1 MPHSRAKQDS
11 PRHGS
16 PTNQTNDLKG
26 HPLDSNHHNFT
37 NPTNAI
43 PRGNGYQAMSI
54 PMPASSLVNFSL
66 LSNNGRRSEDG
77 TAHNGSDHTRPR
89 SASTATTSD
98 NRQSKNQSKNLK
110 HPKSPKS
117 DPSTPTAPLSITFNP
132 LTPLNGSNNAK
143 NKANKN
149 NSYSKSEPNS
159 RSSSTPSTPGEGPM
173 GTGGYNNYHTIH
185 HHLDLGVF
193 HPLSMTHSQ
202 RVHLS
207 NALAPNPLPESRSKG
222 FDMSIFEPQPTSTR
236 TSVDNEERNHRRA
249 ISRQPSMESFS
260 SSNSVPLAPPP
271 PPPPSAWK
279 RFTSRFTQRVIKRHI
294 KFGIALYAACL
305 MILIRPIV
313 DHLGTAPHLAA
324 VGVIF
329 MHPSRTVGAQLEIT
343 VFSLIGA
350 VLAAAWVIP
359 CEAAVAAF
367 NDAYLSEGNKA
378 AWAIDASWFF
388 IGIWIMTAFKV
399 KYAKLGTTFLVFA
412 IILTFT
418 LTKNNTSTEF
428 RFYDFWNL
436 AGPLLLGIGISQI
449 ANLLFWPET
458 ASENSS
464 RALLGLSTRSFLLN
478 HKTIA
483 LPNTVIEKAQ
493 AEVRTAQKKLFNAY
507 REARYELTYSFVN
520 PADYKQVRLILSNLM
535 RHLGSMSLVVQNERI
550 LMLGHPDDDGDDLL
564 SQSGSESDND
574 STESDS
580 EGDDESTD
588 QETEDGH
595 PSSSNRKTASRPISR
610 QQSNDYFGTT
620 AGHNNSNET
629 SIDSPTSDAG
639 RNSRKQSKRK
649 SSAAELRRIRQLL
662 QRAENAT
669 QAALA
674 AKRQQQERMQKEG
687 LQQIFQF
694 DRGGVSTEPSTPVAR
709 GSSSI
714 FDLYHTHRSKSSLLH
729 ANTNDSS
736 LGAHR
741 AHAFSHWSPNSS
753 RPSSIH
759 EEQSQETVKSFKSLF
774 SVKSKSKF
782 KPDRPLSL
790 KAGFKI
796 GQGKMPKETPNGS
809 RDVSASP
816 SVDYLPGIP
825 LDRAHCNTVPARLG
839 WKSESNSPNHS
850 IHRSNGFLS
859 RSPVTANQ
867 IKKAAESYRRQREKE
882 AKLERKKAKKAAEAE
897 RKRTEN
903 EKEADAAR
911 LSDTCS
917 RVMVGMERELVS
929 GLSAERDRLERI
941 KIRNAQRVDAIRA
954 AEARIAA
961 DKKAAAAAANGAS
974 ANLGKTSAKAEGG
987 ANIETSPRKPTAL
1000 ARLLE
1005 MVGIRPYQLTAED
1018 IAYAEV
1024 LKTTMRK
1031 ENERATKSNGS
1042 NGGGAAN
1049 LANAS
1054 NHNAQRNATSSAVD
1068 FENDFA
1074 LPSDVSY
1081 VEYLTQE
1088 LEIFDRAEAEGLRNF
1103 ISTHPSLD
1111 IGPRE
1116 ELFLIFFFLFAL
1128 REIACELLR
1137 LGKYIEKLE
1146 EQELKKMQEEHRLKP
1161 KKKLWWPKVMGNFWR
1176 WFSWGGYSQVKIN
1189 ENPVMLIPTKN
1200 IEQQTRT
1207 VEEEKAIL
1215 EAKAVKAAAAK
1226 VALEKQMGQRR
1237 RRHSEMWDTPSL
1249 RRSVTVSAL
1258 VFRGRQHPDLEQGLD
1273 RPRLEPQ
1280 RRSREHRSRSV
1291 SADLNNVR
1299 SRSHTSLRNR
1309 LSHRFWHHETDFDN
1323 GNNTDSVQPQP
1334 DSGDPMINKVL
1345 TRQLGDHTT
1354 QTPVETSPGASSST
1368 KKKSK
1373 LAEQYTVA
1381 EIPRFKVLHHKADK
1395 SLKHFEDI
1403 NLVDLNPR
1411 VNAIKLH
1418 GTAPPELDIARSS
1431 GLTELH
1437 KFNDAARSGEDVTS
1451 TQSVALQDHDDIGIR
1466 PLRHTTNLSDSD
1478 NDHHGGTECE
1488 GSDMSHRSLD
1498 SQYHNPENSKPRSHG
1513 IFGVFNRRDK
1523 LDASDSPLKKQK
1535 RDQSPALEPSVSPK
1549 TMTVV
1554 VKRPKRFRY
1563 RVWEF
1568 LQPFKSDAI
1577 KFGFKMALS
1586 LTLVGLWSWLNWD
1599 SKALVTDRSQW
1610 SMMTVLAVL
1619 TPTIGDM
1626 FTTGVM
1632 RILGTILGAVWAIVT
1647 YLALPNN
1654 PYVIAAMMLPIALV
1668 SIYLMM
1674 LSAHPKVGLIMM
1686 ISYCSIVFT
1695 VYEGYTTESIYT
1707 VAYKRSLTVIVGLI
1721 VSIIVNS
1728 LFWPILARRQLRREI
1743 AVLIGRQG
1751 VLFAELINKVFA
1763 MDSSADAEPGKV
1775 QDDSNVNPEGDIDA
1789 GEGGT
1794 DFIERAAREEHEEN
1808 RRQVLRGR
1816 DVPGSN
1822 YQNLDAS
1829 EISERRKKVKDAR
1842 ESEGRTENRVTVANS
1857 DRLAFQ
1863 HIEQQLQAKLMK
1875 IMELVELSVLEP
1887 KLKEE
1892 FPVKLYRKIVKCC
1905 QNILDRMV
1913 SMRMAAQLLSP
1924 EVRELIS
1931 GSLNICRRDLIGA
1944 LLLYF
1949 SVLSS
1954 SLASKS
1960 PLPPYLPSARMARL
1974 RLIYRVREVIAARQR
1989 ETGQDHYTYIYYY
2002 AFTSALEEV
2011 IEELELL
2018 AILIKPLVGVTM
2030 EVVADTF
2037 SFGEPYY
2044 QAKAGYTGATQMN
2057 LSQNSNAGQPTQSF
2071 EAGAASG
2078 HQLVSGQCVYGS
2090 VLSHSA
2096 PGMINLSA
2104 DSTCEAASGAEVA
2117 RQHLQNQHK
2126 EHVQERQ
2133 TLDEYQRMFTE
2144 QQRQY
2149 VQLLQQVQAQQQ
2161 LIQQQQQQLLLQ
2173 QQQLSDMSE
2182 SGRSKPSVP
2191 KIFIDQPITPVVSTN
2206 STVPVGGAP
2215 LPGILN
2221 VYGDFRDA
2229 SANSMPMP
2237 PVVVMDESLLHSRHG
2252 RRYQEA
2258 VQLAQEASGV
2268 LTIEVPL
2275 PPAVAT
2281 PAQTQVATGVTSSA
2295 TASSRIKNGRTKSS
2309 DNTSFTSKP
2318 QSPPEANTRASG
2330 DPSRLHSDNID
2341 SHPSHATASATSA
2354 GPVFD
2359 DTDTFNMSFGSGLI
2373 PEAPLPLHMIPMQSE
2388 QYSQGQ
2394 TPQSEIGRQRSP
2406 EQP

>member
-1 MPHSRAKQDS
+1 MPHSRTNQDS
-11 PRHGS
+11 PRHTS
-16 PTNQTNDLKG
+16 PTSQTNDLKG

-37 NPTNAI
+37 KPTNAI

-77 TAHNGSDHTRPR
+77 TVHNGNDHTRPR
-89 SASTATTSD
+89 SASAATTSD
-98 NRQSKNQSKNLK
+98 NRQSKNQSKNPQ
-110 HPKSPKS
+110 HSKSPKS
-117 DPSTPTAPLSITFNP
+117 DPSAPTAPLSITFNP
-132 LTPLNGSNNAK
+132 LSQLNGSNNTK
-143 NKANKN
+143 NKTSKN
-149 NSYSKSEPNS
+149 SSYSKSEPNS
-159 RSSSTPSTPGEGPM
+159 RSSSTPSTPGEGPV

-185 HHLDLGVF
+185 HHLDLGMF

-207 NALAPNPLPESRSKG
+207 NALSSNPLPESRSKG

-236 TSVDNEERNHRRA
+236 TSIDNEERNHRRA
-249 ISRQPSMESFS
+249 ISRQPSIESFS

-294 KFGIALYAACL
+294 KFGIALYVACL

-313 DHLGTAPHLAA
+313 NHLGTAPHLAA

-343 VFSLIGA
+343 AFSIIGA
-350 VLAAAWVIP
+350 VLAAAWVLP

-412 IILTFT
+412 IILSFT

-436 AGPLLLGIGISQI
+436 AGPLMLGIGISQI
-449 ANLLFWPET
+449 ANILFWPET
-458 ASENSS
+458 ASESLGRALNESLDSS

-564 SQSGSESDND
+564 SQSVSESDND

-580 EGDDESTD
+580 EGDDETTD

-610 QQSNDYFGTT
+610 QQSNDYFGAT
-620 AGHNNSNET
+620 AGHNDSNET
-629 SIDSPTSDAG
+629 SVDSPTSDAG
-639 RNSRKQSKRK
+639 RNSRKQSKKK

-687 LQQIFQF
+687 LQQNFQF

-714 FDLYHTHRSKSSLLH
+714 FDLHQTLRSKSSLLH

-790 KAGFKI
+790 KTGFKI
-796 GQGKMPKETPNGS
+796 DQGKKLKETPNGS

-839 WKSESNSPNHS
+839 WKSESNSPDHS

-867 IKKAAESYRRQREKE
+867 IKKAAESYRKQRERE
-882 AKLERKKAKKAAEAE
+882 AKLEQKKAKKARKVAEAKQ
-897 RKRTEN
+897 KRTET
-903 EKEADAAR
+903 EKEADAAVNAAPTKEVAYGDRKLFMSFLDTVRDPLQR

-917 RVMVGMERELVS
+917 RVMVAMERELVS

-974 ANLGKTSAKAEGG
+974 ANPGKAGAKAVGG
-987 ANIETSPRKPTAL
+987 ANIETSPDKPTAL

-1005 MVGIRPYQLTAED
+1005 IVGIRPYQLTAED

-1031 ENERATKSNGS
+1031 ENERATNGS
-1042 NGGGAAN
+1042 AGGGAPN

-1054 NHNAQRNATSSAVD
+1054 KHNAQRNPASSAVD

-1074 LPSDVSY
+1074 LPSDMSY

-1088 LEIFDRAEAEGLRNF
+1088 LETFDKAEAEGLRNF

-1137 LGKYIEKLE
+1137 LGKYIEKLD

-1176 WFSWGGYSQVKIN
+1176 WFSWGGYSQVKIS

-1200 IEQQTRT
+1200 IEHQTGT

-1237 RRHSEMWDTPSL
+1237 RRHSEKWDTLSL
-1249 RRSVTVSAL
+1249 RRSATVSAL
-1258 VFRGRQHPDLEQGLD
+1258 VSRGRQHSDLEQGLD
-1273 RPRLEPQ
+1273 HTGHEPQ
-1280 RRSREHRSRSV
+1280 RRSRKHRSRSV
-1291 SADLNNVR
+1291 SEDLNSVR
-1299 SRSHTSLRNR
+1299 SRSRTSLRNR
-1309 LSHRFWHHETDFDN
+1309 LSHMFWHHETEFDN
-1323 GNNTDSVQPQP
+1323 GKNTDSVQPQL
-1334 DSGDPMINKVL
+1334 DSGDPIISEVL
-1345 TRQLGDHTT
+1345 PRQLDHTI
-1354 QTPVETSPGASSST
+1354 QTPVETGPGPNSST
-1368 KKKSK
+1368 KKSK
-1373 LAEQYTVA
+1373 LAEQYTVS
-1381 EIPRFKVLHHKADK
+1381 EIPRFKALHHKADK
-1395 SLKHFEDI
+1395 SLKYFEDI

-1431 GLTELH
+1431 GFEELH
-1437 KFNDAARSGEDVTS
+1437 RFNDAAMSGEDVAS
-1451 TQSVALQDHDDIGIR
+1451 TQSVALQDHDD
-1466 PLRHTTNLSDSD
+1466 
-1478 NDHHGGTECE
+1478 
-1488 GSDMSHRSLD
+1488 
-1498 SQYHNPENSKPRSHG
+1498 
-1513 IFGVFNRRDK
+1513 
-1523 LDASDSPLKKQK
+1523 
-1535 RDQSPALEPSVSPK
+1535 
-1549 TMTVV
+1549 
-1554 VKRPKRFRY
+1554 
-1563 RVWEF
+1563 
-1568 LQPFKSDAI
+1568 PFKSDAI

-1586 LTLVGLWSWLNWD
+1586 LALVGLWSWLNWD

-1626 FTTGVM
+1626 FTTGAM

-1654 PYVIAAMMLPIALV
+1654 PYVIAAMMLPIVLV

-1695 VYEGYTTESIYT
+1695 VYEGFTTESIYT

-1721 VSIIVNS
+1721 VSVIVNS

-1743 AVLIGRQG
+1743 AALIGREG
-1751 VLFAELINKVFA
+1751 VLFAELINKVFT
-1763 MDSSADAEPGKV
+1763 MDSSAKAEPGKA
-1775 QDDSNVNPEGDIDA
+1775 QDNSNVNPEGDIDA

-1794 DFIERAAREEHEEN
+1794 DFVKRAVREEHEEN
-1808 RRQVLRGR
+1808 WRQVLQGT
-1816 DVPGSN
+1816 DVSGST
-1822 YQNLDAS
+1822 YENLNAS
-1829 EISERRKKVKDAR
+1829 EISERRKKAKDAR
-1842 ESEGRTENRVTVANS
+1842 ESEGRTENRVTVADP

-1974 RLIYRVREVIAARQR
+1974 RLIYRVKEVIAARQR

-2018 AILIKPLVGVTM
+2018 AILIKPLVGITM

-2044 QAKAGYTGATQMN
+2044 QAKPDCTGATQMN
-2057 LSQNSNAGQPTQSF
+2057 LFQNSNAGQPTQSF

-2090 VLSHSA
+2090 VLSHPA
-2096 PGMINLSA
+2096 PRMINIDA
-2104 DSTCEAASGAEVA
+2104 DSAGDAASGAEVA
-2117 RQHLQNQHK
+2117 HQHLQNQHK
-2126 EHVQERQ
+2126 EHVQEHQ
-2133 TLDEYQRMFTE
+2133 TLEEYQRVFTE

-2149 VQLLQQVQAQQQ
+2149 AQLLQQVQAQQQ

-2173 QQQLSDMSE
+2173 HQQLNDMSE
-2182 SGRSKPSVP
+2182 YGRSKPSVP
-2191 KIFIDQPITPVVSTN
+2191 KIFIDQPIAPVVSTN
-2206 STVPVGGAP
+2206 STVPVGGAL
-2215 LPGILN
+2215 LPGISN
-2221 VYGDFRDA
+2221 VYGDIRDA
-2229 SANSMPMP
+2229 SNDMNQSPVTFAGANSMPMP

-2268 LTIEVPL
+2268 LTIEMPL
-2275 PPAVAT
+2275 PSAVAT
-2281 PAQTQVATGVTSSA
+2281 PTQTQVAAGVTSSA
-2295 TASSRIKNGRTKSS
+2295 TASSRIKSGRTKSS

-2318 QSPPEANTRASG
+2318 QSPPEANTRAMG

-2341 SHPSHATASATSA
+2341 SHPSHATASTSA
-2354 GPVFD
+2354 GPAFD

-2373 PEAPLPLHMIPMQSE
+2373 PDATLPLHMIPMQSG
-2388 QYSQGQ
+2388 QYGQGQ
-2394 TPQSEIGRQRSP
+2394 TPRSEIGEQPSP
-2406 EQP
+2406 EQL